1 MPAWTHPKTPRGDRD
16 LKGKWP
22 SADTI
27 HYKATVDDPTIFTR
41 TRKVALP
48 LRRNP
53 DYRIYEYACH
63 EGNYAL
69 LNFIRGSQFP
79 SGAEAKTVTVEI
91 PRSPGLNLSV
101 VGVVRGRSPLAK
113 R

>member
-48 LRRNP
+48 LRLSSHR
-53 DYRIYEYACH
+53 
-63 EGNYAL
+63 
-69 LNFIRGSQFP
+69 
-79 SGAEAKTVTVEI
+79 AEAKTVTVEI

-101 VGVVRGRSPLAK
+101 VGVVRGRCPLAK

>member
-41 TRKVALP
+41 TRKGLP

-53 DYRIYEYACH
+53 DDRIYEYACH

-91 PRSPGLNLSV
+91 PWSPGLNLSV
-101 VGVVRGRSPLAK
+101 VGVVRGRCPLAK